1 MNILPVIFATDS
13 NYAEYTYVAVLSCL
27 HTKSSSS
34 KYHFYILVSQDVCD
48 SQKSAFMALLQDWP
62 DCAISFIEMQ
72 DSFSTTSLLI
82 SHISTPTYYR
92 LKLAS
97 LLPDVDKAIYLDSDI
112 IVRDDL
118 QALFNSEL
126 GDKCIAGVRA
136 AGYIT
141 NESNRSY
148 YRELGVEDL
157 SGYINAGMTIWNLRR
172 IRELKKEPELIALVE
187 KGLKSMDQ
195 DAINIAFHKE
205 IHHLPLKYNMMVSYV
220 DRIKNAE
227 TRDAYEKIYGA
238 DELAE
243 ALASPVI
250 VHYAHKV
257 KPWHG
262 LDVPMAR
269 FWWDCLQNAHPHV
282 RRIIE
287 ARASVYREMHGAL
300 ETARRDNLNVQPEQL
315 RQNRTLFDELQMR
328 ISKISGHVDN
338 LESHRKGMQ
347 EQIQQSRAQSAELN
361 ARISKVSTHVNELE
375 IRRKEMLEQLHQNR
389 MRFGDV
395 NERIS
400 KISALA
406 GNLETRRKEMLEQL
420 HQHRTRLG
428 SVNERIGKISV
439 HVDSL
444 ESRTK
449 ENRELNLHL
458 KSDLETLEKEQART
472 NCVLSEQHSE
482 AAAMLARLDSLSNQL
497 KTLESQ
503 AAETTQ
509 ANMRLQKEMKQ
520 VQEKHSREIALLL
533 NAPELRMLHFYYRI
547 ATFFSWGKRR
557 KKHKTKVAN
566 LQQQLQRIREIKQ
579 VK

>member
-48 SQKSAFMALLQDWP
+48 SQKSAFQALLQYWP

-195 DAINIAFHKE
+195 DAINIAFYKE

-243 ALASPVI
+243 ALASPII

-257 KPWHG
+257 KPWHD

-287 ARASVYREMHGAL
+287 ARASVYREMHGAI

-338 LESHRKGMQ
+338 LESQRKGMQ
-347 EQIQQSRAQSAELN
+347 EQIQQSRVQSAELN

-400 KISALA
+400 
-406 GNLETRRKEMLEQL
+406 
-420 HQHRTRLG
+420 
-428 SVNERIGKISV
+428 KISV